1 MRILV
6 VEDDAPLAS
15 ILMRTLREESY
26 AVDHAADGQ
35 EAEWLAFENPYDL
48 IILDLM
54 LPRKNGMEVL
64 KTLRD
69 GGVSTPVLILT
80 ARDTKEDVVKG
91 LDRGADDYLTKPFN
105 LEELLARVR
114 ALLRRQSGEAPT
126 VIEAGPIKID
136 PSRKE
141 VTRDGQSI
149 HLTAKEY
156 ALLEYMARH
165 AGTVLSRTQLSEHVW
180 DMNFEPTSNVVDV
193 YIGYLRNKIDK
204 PFDFPLIKTV
214 RGHGYMLDIPQ
225 ARAAAGQAGEQRP
238 VGTSPIQPKAQQPG
252 QTAPGAAKPA
262 QAAGGQGQQKPAA
275 GTEHANHVS

>member
-15 ILMRTLREESY
+15 ILIRTLREESY
-26 AVDHAADGQ
+26 AVDHAPDGQ

-69 GGVSTPVLILT
+69 GGVQTPVLILT

-91 LDRGADDYLTKPFN
+91 LDHGADDYLTKPFN

-114 ALLRRQSGEAPT
+114 ALLRRQTGEAPT

-141 VTRDGQSI
+141 VTRDTQSI

-165 AGTVLSRTQLSEHVW
+165 A
-180 DMNFEPTSNVVDV
+180 
-193 YIGYLRNKIDK
+193 
-204 PFDFPLIKTV
+204 
-214 RGHGYMLDIPQ
+214 
-225 ARAAAGQAGEQRP
+225 
-238 VGTSPIQPKAQQPG
+238 
-252 QTAPGAAKPA
+252 
-262 QAAGGQGQQKPAA
+262 
-275 GTEHANHVS
+275 

>member
-54 LPRKNGMEVL
+54 LPRKNGLEVL

-69 GGVSTPVLILT
+69 GGMVAPVLILT

-105 LEELLARVR
+105 LDELLARVR
-114 ALLRRQSGEAPT
+114 ALLRRQSGEPAT
-126 VIEAGPIKID
+126 IIEAGPLRID
-136 PSRKE
+136 PSRKD
-141 VTRDGQSI
+141 VTREG
-149 HLTAKEY
+149 
-156 ALLEYMARH
+156 
-165 AGTVLSRTQLSEHVW
+165 QLSEHVW

-193 YIGYLRNKIDK
+193 YIGYLRNKVDK
-204 PFDFPLIKTV
+204 PFDQPLIKTV
-214 RGHGYMLDIPQ
+214 RGHGYMLDL
-225 ARAAAGQAGEQRP
+225 
-238 VGTSPIQPKAQQPG
+238 
-252 QTAPGAAKPA
+252 
-262 QAAGGQGQQKPAA
+262 PAA
-275 GTEHANHVS
+275 DQQVAANKAVANGNHQLSREQPTHVS

>member
-54 LPRKNGMEVL
+54 LPRKNGLEVL

-69 GGVSTPVLILT
+69 GGMVAPVLILT

-105 LEELLARVR
+105 LDELLARVR
-114 ALLRRQSGEAPT
+114 ALLRRQSGEPAT
-126 VIEAGPIKID
+126 IIEAGPLRID

-141 VTRDGQSI
+141 VTREGQTL

-165 AGTVLSRTQLSEHVW
+165 GGTVLSRTQLSEHVW

-193 YIGYLRNKIDK
+193 YIGYLRNKVDK
-204 PFDFPLIKTV
+204 PFEQALIKTV
-214 RGHGYMLDIPQ
+214 RGHGYMLDLPAVDQ
-225 ARAAAGQAGEQRP
+225 QEAANHAAAN
-238 VGTSPIQPKAQQPG
+238 SNHQPSRDQS
-252 QTAPGAAKPA
+252 T
-262 QAAGGQGQQKPAA
+262 
-275 GTEHANHVS
+275 HVS

>member
-15 ILMRTLREESY
+15 ILVRTLREESY

-48 IILDLM
+48 ILLDLM
-54 LPRKNGMEVL
+54 LPRKNGMDVL

-69 GGVSTPVLILT
+69 GGITSPVLILT
-80 ARDTKEDVVKG
+80 AKDTKEDVVKG

-114 ALLRRQSGEAPT
+114 ALLRRQTGEPAT
-126 VIEAGPIKID
+126 VIEAGPLKID
-136 PSRKE
+136 TTRKE
-141 VTRDGQSI
+141 VTREETTI

-165 AGTVLSRTQLSEHVW
+165 AGKVLSRTQLSEHVW

-193 YIGYLRNKIDK
+193 YIGYLRSKVDK
-204 PFDFPLIKTV
+204 PFEVPLIKTV
-214 RGHGYMLDIPQ
+214 RGHGYMLDVPVEG
-225 ARAAAGQAGEQRP
+225 RAVTGVGPGMPRP
-238 VGTSPIQPKAQQPG
+238 TSPIQSRPSSDEGSEAQ
-252 QTAPGAAKPA
+252 
-262 QAAGGQGQQKPAA
+262 
-275 GTEHANHVS
+275 EHHNHV